1 MTKLS
6 KDEKSLEMSEKQ
18 SFSEHTPKSSI
29 LDDSKNFQSK
39 TNNKLI
45 IKMSTKIWAIG
56 IILFSTLL
64 TSTAQLFYKF
74 GAEKL
79 SFDIL
84 SIITNFE
91 LITGMVLYAIGG
103 ILLILSFRGGEVSV
117 LYPIFATSYIW
128 VSFLSIY
135 FLKEVMNVF
144 KWLGIFI
151 IIIGIVLIGFG
162 SKKIDAGVAN
172 AG

>member
-1 MTKLS
+1 MSAKL
-6 KDEKSLEMSEKQ
+6 
-18 SFSEHTPKSSI
+18 
-29 LDDSKNFQSK
+29 
-39 TNNKLI
+39 
-45 IKMSTKIWAIG
+45 WAIG

-79 SFDIL
+79 SLDIIRL
-84 SIITNFE
+84 ITNYE
-91 LITGMVLYAIGG
+91 LIMGMVLYAIGG

-135 FLKEVMNVF
+135 FLGEIMNVF
-144 KWLGIFI
+144 KWLGIAAI
-151 IIIGIVLIGFG
+151 VVGIVLIGIG
-162 SKKIDAGVAN
+162 SKKTAKEGV
-172 AG
+172 GTV